1 MLGKLTAFSHQRGSL
16 ARHCYDRSMELL
28 QSQSSST
35 TSALVIRESHR
46 ARRLTLRVHETAQVE
61 VVVPRGLPR
70 RLVDRFI
77 AEHQDWIAVRV
88 AKAQARAQAAE
99 AFPPAAINLIALGE
113 QWSLQHQPGEGLLRV
128 QACDES
134 LLRVSGR
141 GSPAQYRAALCRWLS
156 KRAREVLEPWLSELA
171 AEHGFVHGPV
181 QIRLQRS
188 RWGSCSAKGA
198 ISLNLALLFQPP
210 AVLRYVLLHELAHT
224 RHLNHS
230 RAFWAVV
237 AACEPDYKRLD
248 RQLRS
253 EGWRNVPAWVR
264 PQGRLLA

>member
-1 MLGKLTAFSHQRGSL
+1 
-16 ARHCYDRSMELL
+16 MELL
-28 QSQSSST
+28 QGQSSSAAG
-35 TSALVIRESHR
+35 ALVIRESHR

-77 AEHQDWIAVRV
+77 AEHQDLIAVRV
-88 AKAQARAQAAE
+88 AKAQARAQTAE
-99 AFPPAAINLIALGE
+99 PFPPAAINLIALGE
-113 QWSLQHQPGEGLLRV
+113 QWQLQHLPGDGPLRV
-128 QACDES
+128 QARDEGV
-134 LLRVSGR
+134 LRVTGR
-141 GSPAQYRAALCRWLS
+141 GSAAQCRAALCRWLS
-156 KRAREVLEPWLSELA
+156 SRAREVLAPWLAELA
-171 AEHGFVHGPV
+171 AEQGFRHGPV

-210 AVLRYVLLHELAHT
+210 DVLRYVLLHELAHT

-248 RQLRS
+248 RQLRKD
-253 EGWRNVPAWVR
+253 GWRNVPSWVR
-264 PQGRLLA
+264 PQGRLLS